1 MENALSGQIAQRK
14 GEIEMKITTFNPMIM
29 TANADGLVK
38 LFEEIGFEKRHEKN
52 DISGKDI
59 TEIRMNVDDFD
70 EGYAFLTAHGFT
82 NLLGQTLETESSRFA
97 VMISSSGFV
106 IDLMYHKKVHE
117 AEKAAQ

>member
-1 MENALSGQIAQRK
+1 
-14 GEIEMKITTFNPMIM
+14 MKITTFNPMIM